1 MTITRPDIHQLL
13 TERILVIDGSM
24 GALIMSSNPDEAF
37 YRGQRFKDHP
47 IDVKNATDLL
57 VLTQPQLI
65 SSIHQQ
71 YLDAGADIIETDT
84 FNANIVSLEEFQLA
98 HLTREINCV
107 GAQLARAAADHATLQ
122 NPAKPRYVAGSIG
135 PTKVQLSMNADR
147 PGTRP
152 VTFDHLAHSY
162 AEQIRG
168 LMDGGCDLLLPET
181 SFDTLNMKACLFAI
195 EQVFEERGQRLP
207 VMISGTVFTGGVT
220 LLGQSVEAFFTS
232 IEHFPALSVGFNCA
246 LGPKQ
251 MKPYLEILSAMAP
264 TFISCYPN
272 AGMPDGMGGFD
283 SSAEE
288 FADILR
294 QCAQAGL
301 LNIVGGCCGTTPE
314 FIRRVSAAVEGLPP
328 RRIPAHRGISTYSG
342 FDYVALTPDSRFM
355 NVGERTNVTGSRR
368 FARLI
373 REEKYDEAISIA
385 REQVEGG
392 ANVIDVNMDEGLLDG
407 PRCMEKFLWLLHD
420 ENIKVPIMI
429 DSSDWN
435 VIEAGLK
442 CCQGKCIVNSISL
455 KEGEEKFLQ
464 QARLIRRFG
473 AAVIVMA
480 FDETGQATTC
490 DDKVRICRRAWHLL
504 TEKAG
509 FPSTDIIFDANILTV
524 GTGMEE
530 HANYAVEFIEA
541 VRRIKIECPGA
552 KTSGGVSNVSFSFRG
567 NEVVREAMN
576 AAFLYHAIQAGLD
589 MGIVN
594 PQQLEVY
601 EEIDRELLQYI
612 EDVLLNR
619 RPDATERLIE
629 FAEKVKG
636 RSDGGRR
643 RADEWRSGTVEERLK
658 HALLRGLTDFID
670 EDTEEARQKYGRPLD
685 IIQGPL
691 MDGMNVIGEL
701 FGAGK
706 MFLPQVVKSAR
717 VMKKSVAWLEPF
729 MEAEKAAKVLG
740 QQARFSPTGLF
751 DGTRDEAMTMA
762 ASAQNA
768 PGAQATDS
776 ARGTF
781 LIATV
786 KGDVHDIG
794 KNIVAVVL
802 RCNNFRVIDL
812 GVMVPCERI
821 LEEALRH
828 RADIIGLSGLITPS
842 LEEMITVART
852 MEEQGFRI
860 PLLIGGATTS
870 ARHTAVKIAPV
881 YNQPVVH
888 VGDASLS
895 VAVVE
900 SLLDQDRRA
909 DFVQKNLLEQQRS
922 RASFEQRQQ
931 QTLVPLATARERRFQ
946 TDWAAC
952 QPPRPQ
958 ICGLQVIDSLPLA
971 ELVPWI
977 DWSPFFMSWQLI
989 GKYPK
994 ILQDPIVGEEARRL
1008 FADAQQ
1014 ELQQLVADQ
1023 QLTARAVY
1031 GFWPANSDGDDIV
1044 LWNNEQRDQELLRFP
1059 MLRQQWERVGQRDF
1073 RCLADYVAPVGTPDY
1088 IGAFALTAGHGCDE
1102 LAKRV
1107 EAEGDDY
1114 RAIMIKALADRLAEA
1129 FAEYLHAR
1137 VRAEWEYGT
1146 AEQFTNEQL
1155 INEEYRGIR
1164 PAFGYPSC
1172 PDHLPKGRLW
1182 QLLDVEQQIGMSLT
1196 SSYAMWPASS
1206 VSGLYFSHPEAR
1218 YFSVDRVTS
1227 EQVQDY
1233 ANRMG
1238 LTVAEMERWLAP
1250 NLGYTPQRS
1259 SG

>member
-1 MTITRPDIHQLL
+1 MTITRPDIRELL

-24 GALIMSSNPDEAF
+24 GALIMSTNPDEAF
-37 YRGQRFKDHP
+37 YRGQRLKDHP

-84 FNANIVSLEEFQLA
+84 FNANIVSLEEFQLS
-98 HLTREINCV
+98 HLTREINRV
-107 GAQLARAAADHATLQ
+107 GAELARAAADRETLK
-122 NPAKPRYVAGSIG
+122 NPLKPRYVAGSIG

-152 VTFDHLAHSY
+152 VTFDQLAHSY
-162 AEQIRG
+162 AEQVRG

-251 MKPYLEILSAMAP
+251 MKPYLETLSAMAP

-288 FADILR
+288 FAGILQ

-314 FIRRVSAAVEGLPP
+314 YIRRVAAAVAGMPP
-328 RRIPAHRGISTYSG
+328 RQIPAHRGISTYSG
-342 FDYVALTPDSRFM
+342 FDYVALTADSRFM

-373 REEKYDEAISIA
+373 REEKYDEAISVA

-392 ANVIDVNMDEGLLDG
+392 ANIIDVNMDEGLLDG

-442 CCQGKCIVNSISL
+442 CCQGKGIVNSISL

-464 QARLIRRFG
+464 QARTIRRYG

-480 FDETGQATTC
+480 FDETGQATSC
-490 DDKVRICRRAWHLL
+490 EDKVRICRRAYALL
-504 TEKAG
+504 TEQAG
-509 FPSTDIIFDANILTV
+509 FPPTDIIFDANILTV

-541 VRRIKIECPGA
+541 VRRIKVECPGA

-601 EEIDRELLQYI
+601 EEIDRELLTFI

-629 FAEKVKG
+629 YAEKVKG
-636 RSDGGRR
+636 RADGGRR

-729 MEAEKAAKVLG
+729 MEAEKAAKALG
-740 QQARFSPTGLF
+740 QQARFSPSGLF
-751 DGTRDEAMTMA
+751 FGNRDEAVTMA
-762 ASAQNA
+762 AAAQAA

-821 LEEALRH
+821 LEEAVRH
-828 RADIIGLSGLITPS
+828 GADIIGLSGLITPS

-881 YNQPVVH
+881 YSQPVVH

-900 SLLDQDRRA
+900 SLLDQDRRGE
-909 DFVQKNLLEQQRS
+909 FVRKNLLDQQRS

-946 TDWAAC
+946 ADW
-952 QPPRPQ
+952 QTSPPPRPERS
-958 ICGLQVIDSLPLA
+958 GLRVISSLPLA

-989 GKYPK
+989 GKYPR
-994 ILQDPIVGEEARRL
+994 ILQDPVVGEEARRL
-1008 FADAQQ
+1008 FEDAQK
-1014 ELQQLVADQ
+1014 ELQQLVADNR
-1023 QLTARAVY
+1023 LTAKAVY
-1031 GFWPANSDGDDIV
+1031 GLWPANSEGDDVV
-1044 LWNNEQRDQELLRFP
+1044 LWKDEQRNDELLRFP

-1073 RCLADYVAPVGTPDY
+1073 RCLADYVAPAGIPDY
-1088 IGAFALTAGHGCDE
+1088 VGAFALTAGHGCDE
-1102 LAKRV
+1102 LAKQI

-1137 VRAEWEYGT
+1137 VRREWGYGNQ
-1146 AEQFTNEQL
+1146 EHLTNEQL
-1155 INEEYRGIR
+1155 IDEQYQGIR

-1172 PDHLPKGRLW
+1172 PDHLPKGPLW
-1182 QLLDVEQQIGMSLT
+1182 TLLDVEQQIGMTLT

-1206 VSGLYFSHPEAR
+1206 VSGLYFSHPQAR
-1218 YFSVDRVTS
+1218 YFSVDRVTK
-1227 EQVQDY
+1227 EQVEDY
-1233 ANRMG
+1233 AARMG
-1238 LTVAEMERWLAP
+1238 MSLTDMERWLAP
-1250 NLGYTPQRS
+1250 NLGYTPGRS
-1259 SG
+1259 